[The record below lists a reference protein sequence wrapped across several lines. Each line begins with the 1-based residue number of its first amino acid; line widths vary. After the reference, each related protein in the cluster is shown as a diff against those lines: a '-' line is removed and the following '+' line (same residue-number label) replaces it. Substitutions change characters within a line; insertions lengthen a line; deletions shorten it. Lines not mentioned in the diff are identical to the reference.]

1 MTTFN
6 YCSSTAESA
15 GDSDIAAAITCPESV
30 WSRGAGARLRHRH
43 HRRLV
48 PAARHRG
55 PDLPPHQELRRS
67 ARRSSLPTAVA
78 VSNNVSRHDKGKR
91 ISGWAENAARRGRH
105 GAGDEHRRGGGAGR
119 RGRLCQ
125 WRGGRCVRLPNPD
138 NAPPKPDRTV
148 GSRMK
153 RFFVTRDGVAGAGV
167 HVTAGIG
174 SGDGVTVGSGVING
188 QGVTAGSGE
197 GMGTGEHPQGKLRGG
212 GSHREG
218 VIICGDLANQKRGW
232 WNARQ
237 PRWRIGRS
245 AGRVTA
251 ARAFLPAGRHVCGR
265 GRGDGDDGGHR
276 LRRRLRPHDHGAP
289 PVRRLARR
297 AALAAL
303 RLE

>member
-1 MTTFN
+1 MISPESSRSHISTCSILQEGCAVKTFN
-6 YCSSTAESA
+6 YCSSAAESA

-125 WRGGRCVRLPNPD
+125 RRGGRCVRLPS
-138 NAPPKPDRTV
+138 PDRMRRPSLIMERSV
-148 GSRMK
+148 LSR
-153 RFFVTRDGVAGAGV
+153 
-167 HVTAGIG
+167 
-174 SGDGVTVGSGVING
+174 S
-188 QGVTAGSGE
+188 
-197 GMGTGEHPQGKLRGG
+197 
-212 GSHREG
+212 
-218 VIICGDLANQKRGW
+218 DLAEASVFRPRVSNKRL
-232 WNARQ
+232 
-237 PRWRIGRS
+237 
-245 AGRVTA
+245 
-251 ARAFLPAGRHVCGR
+251 F
-265 GRGDGDDGGHR
+265 
-276 LRRRLRPHDHGAP
+276 
-289 PVRRLARR
+289 
-297 AALAAL
+297 
-303 RLE
+303 